1 MSGEQVKPPTN
12 LAEWLAES
20 PRARR
25 VILSIPMPHREL
37 FLAAWLNP
45 NVTMDALSRR
55 YGVSD
60 YTVKSWAEKMGLPP
74 RIAREARG

>member
-1 MSGEQVKPPTN
+1 
-12 LAEWLAES
+12 
-20 PRARR
+20 
-25 VILSIPMPHREL
+25 MPHRER